1 METIKQK
8 TIKSTVV
15 TYPLMVAEKIIG
27 LKKNTLPILNVP
39 FEDLWKVHNWL
50 DEQRATD
57 IKKYQEN
64 INNTKSWLPLEYK
77 KLKNKIKKRKFQSTY
92 EDPELSLF
100 FNQCIFVEVNSM
112 FAAFDNKTIN

>member
-27 LKKNTLPILNVP
+27 LKNNTLPILNVP

-100 FNQCIFVEVNSM
+100 FNLKHYQSAC
-112 FAAFDNKTIN
+112 

>member
-1 METIKQK
+1 MKTIKQK

-77 KLKNKIKKRKFQSTY
+77 KLKNKIKKRKFQSTH